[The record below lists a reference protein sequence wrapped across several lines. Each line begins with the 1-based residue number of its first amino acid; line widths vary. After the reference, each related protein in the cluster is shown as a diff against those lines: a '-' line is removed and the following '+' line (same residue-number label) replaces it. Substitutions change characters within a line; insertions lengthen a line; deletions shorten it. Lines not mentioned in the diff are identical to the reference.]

1 MSVFQTVE
9 TEARDMSPSVEALVG
24 VGSREARRMTK
35 TSVVLGTVLFI

>member
-1 MSVFQTVE
+1 MSVFQTVD
-9 TEARDMSPSVEALVG
+9 TEARELSLVKALVW